1 MISWIWLI
9 VVFLFAFIAGMFTL
23 AWMEQATEHDQKM
36 KDEAY
41 KQGYTD
47 RVLEEQQREKD
58 KQK

>member
-1 MISWIWLI
+1 MISWIWIL
-9 VVFLFAFIAGMFTL
+9 VVFLAAFIAGMLVLT
-23 AWMEQATEHDQKM
+23 WMEQVTEHDQKI

-41 KQGYTD
+41 KQGYAD